1 MSAAPPSAA
10 LPSAVEP
17 IEQVTRAAASPVVQ
31 TAVAPPALPVPAAQ
45 SAALAPVSASI
56 LPRTRMAS
64 AMRIVWARSLPMV
77 QYQFNRVGRSGLAG
91 AAMSLFAAI
100 FLFAAVLPQQREISA
115 LRAEIGE
122 TQRRGPDLS
131 PHLKLNR
138 FLDNLPKRS
147 ELPSIAGKIF
157 KLAQGAGVTLE
168 RGRYELTPLHSGHLA
183 RYRMTFPIKGSY
195 PSIRQFIDSTLTA
208 IPSAAV
214 DGFRIERKAVGDAN
228 VDADLRFSIFVRNE
242 S

>member
-1 MSAAPPSAA
+1 MSAAPPIEEMTPAA
-10 LPSAVEP
+10 QSPAVE
-17 IEQVTRAAASPVVQ
+17 R
-31 TAVAPPALPVPAAQ
+31 AVAPPALPVPAAQ
-45 SAALAPVSASI
+45 PAALPPASALAPASI
-56 LPRTRMAS
+56 LPRTRMVS
-64 AMRIVWARSLPMV
+64 AVRIVWARSLPMM

-115 LRAEIGE
+115 LRAELRDA
-122 TQRRGPDLS
+122 QRRGPDLS

-138 FLDNLPKRS
+138 FLDNLPRRS

-183 RYRMTFPIKGSY
+183 RYRMSFPIKGSY